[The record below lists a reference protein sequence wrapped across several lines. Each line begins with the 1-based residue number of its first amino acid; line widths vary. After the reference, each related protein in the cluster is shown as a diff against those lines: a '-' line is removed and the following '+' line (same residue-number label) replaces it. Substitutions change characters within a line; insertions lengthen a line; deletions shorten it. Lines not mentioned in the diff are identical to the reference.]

1 MIKQMITGTTLLF
14 TFTVLT
20 LQVSSAQAYQ
30 FTHFSAPYQEL
41 TNATVLEACDLEFPI
56 VPLGFNFPFLNN
68 QVDSLEVDINFLYH
82 EKPVNGVVHGVQFF
96 PFGAGYA
103 CRETPNSEVS
113 YATVQENGH
122 PVFIVQWKNLG
133 FYEDTIGN
141 QFLNMQ
147 LKLYDSDKAIEV
159 RFGGMQI
166 EQENIYFTGEPGG
179 FVAGIAYTNPNSPI
193 FDPACFTLYGNAS
206 NPSMDPSFNPDS
218 PFTQNM
224 IGHPDSSM
232 VYRFHLQDA
241 GIDSPEQSFFSIYPN
256 PVKTDYL
263 HIHSLTPLETI
274 RIFTISGQKTGEN
287 RKPDALSNIS
297 IADLEKGTYLI
308 EATSET
314 GTQTIRFI
322 RE

>member
-20 LQVSSAQAYQ
+20 LQVSQAQAYQ

-41 TNATVLEACDLEFPI
+41 VNGTVLQACDQEYPV
-56 VPLGFNFPFLNN
+56 VPLGFNFPFLNRTI
-68 QVDSLEVDINFLYH
+68 DSLGIDANNVWH
-82 EKPVNGVVHGVQFF
+82 EKAVNGEIQGVQLF
-96 PFGAGYA
+96 PFGAGYT
-103 CRETPNSEVS
+103 CRETPNSEIS
-113 YATVQENGH
+113 YATVQENGS

-133 FYEDTIGN
+133 FFEDTTGN

-147 LKLYDSDKAIEV
+147 LKMYDSDKAIEV
-159 RFGGMQI
+159 RFGGMHI
-166 EQENIYFTGEPGG
+166 EQENIYFTGESGG
-179 FVAGIAYTNPNSPI
+179 YVSGMAYTNPDSPI
-193 FDPACFTLYGNAS
+193 FDPNCFVLSGDPA
-206 NPSMDPSFNPDS
+206 NPVMDGTFNPDAVMYDIL
-218 PFTQNM
+218 N
-224 IGHPDSSM
+224 GHPDSSM
-232 VYRFHLQDA
+232 VYRFYLQDA

-256 PVKTDYL
+256 PVKTNSL
-263 HIHSLTPLETI
+263 HIHSLTPLKTI
-274 RIFTISGQKTGEN
+274 RIFTISGQQIGEN
-287 RKPDALSNIS
+287 KKPDALSTIS

>member
-1 MIKQMITGTTLLF
+1 MIKKMITGTTLLF

-20 LQVSSAQAYQ
+20 LQVSRAQAYL
-30 FTHFSAPYQEL
+30 FTHFSALYQEL
-41 TNATVLEACDLEFPI
+41 VNGTVLQACNQEYPV
-56 VPLGFNFPFLNN
+56 VPLGFNFPFLNRTI
-68 QVDSLEVDINFLYH
+68 DSLGIDASNVWH
-82 EKPVNGVVHGVQFF
+82 EKAINGVMQGVQIF

-103 CRETPNSEVS
+103 CRETPNSEIS
-113 YATVQENGH
+113 YATVQENGA

-133 FYEDTIGN
+133 FFEDTVGN

-159 RFGGMQI
+159 RFGGMHI
-166 EQENIYFTGEPGG
+166 EQENIYFTGESGG
-179 FVAGIAYTNPNSPI
+179 FVSGIAYTDPNSPI
-193 FDPACFTLYGNAS
+193 FDPNCFVLSGDPA
-206 NPSMDPSFNPDS
+206 NPVMDDTFNPDAVMYDIL
-218 PFTQNM
+218 N
-224 IGHPDSSM
+224 GHPDSGM
-232 VYRFHLQDA
+232 VYRFYLQDA

-256 PVKTDYL
+256 PLKTDYL
-263 HIHSLTPLETI
+263 HIHSLTPLKTV
-274 RIFTISGQKTGEN
+274 RILTISGQQTGEN
-287 RKPDALSNIS
+287 RKPDALSTIS